1 MKKNLLLLF
10 IVALSVSSCSSDKV
24 DELLKGFVKAP
35 PSSIERVVVGHDQVY
50 SIQAILRMSRKSD
63 IRLENG
69 DNVYT
74 AYDIAHFE
82 TPIPVYQEITISR
95 DERGNSVITSDRKA
109 FDVLKSDVFYYG
121 LELNYF
127 DINGNNIN
135 HQFAQISD
143 PAESKSTK
151 REECK
156 TSPEATLYQ
165 HQHFFT
171 IGNSALGYHAK
182 GGKVEGKLPL
192 VYPMTRD
199 SLYID
204 RYLFPEKGGEEGA
217 VEIIRAESTSGN
229 PIYTPL
235 NKYVPNG
242 LRYQLSLALR
252 AQETLNTDDY
262 VDASGH
268 HYQLTQTIAPSRSN
282 ELVPEIFT
290 YEYRDTDPMDKML
303 GEEVDFDDL
312 GDNRGFV
319 IDGYEAPYTIRMR
332 MNRALGGDQLE
343 RLGFKGMLQFRRAN
357 VHFQMHVS
365 IFHIKNARIGKNG
378 LGGKYDDGEGSL
390 AKVKYKSNEL
400 NTSLGDFD
408 SQLTIPFR
416 VMADVDN
423 NDQEQCI
430 SNVKLYYPNANEA
443 ELRKMLWSPDSY
455 FSHYPSKNM

>member
-1 MKKNLLLLF
+1 MKKNIISLLIAALL
-10 IVALSVSSCSSDKV
+10 VASCSSEKV

-50 SIQAILRMSRKSD
+50 SIQAILRMARKSD
-63 IRLENG
+63 MRLENG
-69 DNVYT
+69 DDVYT

-95 DERGNSVITSDRKA
+95 DEGGNSVITSDRKA
-109 FDVLKSDVFYYG
+109 FDVLKSDEFYYG

-171 IGNSALGYHAK
+171 IGNSALGYHGQGSK
-182 GGKVEGKLPL
+182 IEGKLPL

-204 RYLFPEKGGEEGA
+204 RYVFPEKAGA
-217 VEIIRAESTSGN
+217 EDGVEIVKTESTSGD
-229 PIYTPL
+229 PIYTPATQHI
-235 NKYVPNG
+235 PNG
-242 LRYQLSLALR
+242 LRYNLPLAMK
-252 AQETLNTDDY
+252 AQEALTTDDY
-262 VDASGH
+262 VDASGN
-268 HYQLTQTIAPSRSN
+268 HYILTQTISQSRSN

-312 GDNRGFV
+312 GDNRGFM
-319 IDGYEAPYTIRMR
+319 IDGYEAPYAIRMR
-332 MNRALGGDQLE
+332 MHRALGGNQLE
-343 RLGFKGMLQFRRAN
+343 RLGFKGMLQFKRAN
-357 VHFQMHVS
+357 VHFQLHVS
-365 IFHIKNARIGKNG
+365 IFHIKNAQKGKNG
-378 LGGKYDDGEGSL
+378 LGGKYDDGEGSF
-390 AKVKYKSNEL
+390 ARVKYEFNEL
-400 NTSLGDFD
+400 KTALGDFD

-423 NDQEQCI
+423 SDQEKCI
-430 SNVKLYYPNANEA
+430 SNIKLYYPKANEA
-443 ELRKMLWSPDSY
+443 DLRKMLWSPDSY
-455 FSHYPSKNM
+455 FNRYPSKNM